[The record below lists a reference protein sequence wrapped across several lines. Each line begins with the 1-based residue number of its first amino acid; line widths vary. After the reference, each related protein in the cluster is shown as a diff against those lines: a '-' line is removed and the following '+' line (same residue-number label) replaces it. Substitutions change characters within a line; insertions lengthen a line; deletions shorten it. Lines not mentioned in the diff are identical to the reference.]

1 MKKTELI
8 ERLKTSA
15 SLANT
20 FIPVAEVILLIEQL
34 ENETPAIDEEIFNCL
49 VKDIVSDINSEGVDL
64 IDDYTLEMQHREVIL
79 EDVELD
85 RHRIER
91 VVGDVLR
98 LHFNIKDF

>member
-8 ERLKTSA
+8 ERLKTSV

-34 ENETPAIDEEIFNCL
+34 ENETPAIDEEIFDCL
-49 VKDIVSDINSEGVDL
+49 VKDIVNDISNEGVEL
-64 IDDYTLEMQHREVIL
+64 IDDYTLEMQYREVIL
-79 EDVELD
+79 EDIELD

-98 LHFNIKDF
+98 LHFGIRNF

>member
-34 ENETPAIDEEIFNCL
+34 ENETSAIDEETFDCL
-49 VKDIVSDINSEGVDL
+49 VRDIVSDINSEGVDL
-64 IDDYTLEMQHREVIL
+64 IDDYTLEMQHR
-79 EDVELD
+79 
-85 RHRIER
+85 
-91 VVGDVLR
+91 
-98 LHFNIKDF
+98 